1 MKKLVCLILVF
12 VLGMTAAVM
21 AEQPEAGPDEENTM
35 LERLYEFLSFW
46 KQEDY
51 DGMLELCSPAWKSG
65 LDNGRMELFFILGTK
80 IPVEYEIVN
89 VIGIPEDG
97 FRSVTIDVTMDT
109 NNGKEQS
116 RYRYTVGMVRED
128 GQWYVDPESLLTGWQ
143 RYYRTQPGTDST
155 IAMAQ
160 RALEFFSCW
169 GRNDDESMLEV
180 CSPAWRD
187 MQENARL
194 ELLSTLGVVKPTDF
208 RSMSVGEIT
217 GDNTCDV
224 FLDIMIDPCNGKDPE
239 LRHCI
244 VMMVMS
250 DGQWYVDP
258 YSFRYH
264 ETIVTEPESPEAAED
279 ANG

>member
-1 MKKLVCLILVF
+1 MKRLVCMILAL
-12 VLGMTAAVM
+12 VLGMTAAAL

-80 IPVEYEIVN
+80 TPVEYEIVN
-89 VIGIPEDG
+89 ATGITEDG
-97 FRSVTIDVTMDT
+97 FRIVVVDVTMDT
-109 NNGKEQS
+109 HNGEEYS
-116 RYRYTVGMVRED
+116 RYRYMFGMIRED
-128 GQWYVDPESLLTGWQ
+128 GQWYVDPESLLDGWQ
-143 RYYRTQPGTDST
+143 RYYRMQPGTDST
-155 IAMAQ
+155 IVMAQ
-160 RALEFFSCW
+160 RVLDFFSSW
-169 GRNDDESMLEV
+169 SRTDDEAMLEL

-187 MQENARL
+187 MQEDARL
-194 ELLSTLGVVKPTDF
+194 ELFRTLGIKKPTDL
-208 RSMSVGEIT
+208 RSVSVDEMAW
-217 GDNTCDV
+217 DNTRYV
-224 FLDIMIDPCNGKDPE
+224 FLDVMIDPCNGEDPE
-239 LRHCI
+239 LRHCL
-244 VMMVMS
+244 VKMVWE

-258 YSFRYH
+258 DSFRYH